1 MKGYEITAHVNSLLN
16 LSGKKLPVSLSFA
29 MATNLDR
36 LMEWQERI
44 EKQRIGLCEQYAE
57 KDSNGKP
64 IIKDNKY
71 QIVDMAALN
80 HDVDELMAQEC
91 DIEIRKVMRSV
102 LEVIDTNPRFDT
114 LAMGEVAALQFMLE
128 E

>member
-1 MKGYEITAHVNSLLN
+1 MKGYEITAHTRSLVN
-16 LSGKKLPVSLSFA
+16 LSGKKLPVSMSFA

-44 EKQRIGLCEQYAE
+44 EKQRIGLCEQYA
-57 KDSNGKP
+57 KKGDDGKP

-71 QIVDMAALN
+71 QIEDMEALN
-80 HDVDELMAQEC
+80 HDVEELMAQEC
-91 DIEIRKVMRSV
+91 EIEIRKVSRSA
-102 LEVIDTNPRFDT
+102 LEVVDTNPRFDA

-128 E
+128 D

>member
-1 MKGYEITAHVNSLLN
+1 MKGYEIAAHVNSLLN

-44 EKQRIGLCEQYAE
+44 EKQRIELCERHAE
-57 KDSNGKP
+57 KDNNGKP

-80 HDVDELMAQEC
+80 HDVEELMAQEC

>member
-1 MKGYEITAHVNSLLN
+1 MKGYEITAHTRSLVN
-16 LSGKKLPVSLSFA
+16 LSGKKLPVTLSFA

-44 EKQRIGLCEQYAE
+44 EKQRIGLCEQYA
-57 KDSNGKP
+57 KKGDDGKP

-71 QIVDMAALN
+71 QIEDMEALN
-80 HDVDELMAQEC
+80 RDVEELMAQEC
-91 DIEIRKVMRSV
+91 NVEISRVKRSV
-102 LEVIDTNPRFDT
+102 LDVIDTNPRFDT